1 MVELN
6 EILHIPQ
13 RCLVNKKVTKAF
25 FKRNFDLTSAE
36 KNLLDD
42 FSIVKT
48 IDWQAS
54 ISPSTANIPA
64 YSDNQQ
70 VHEEIVTISVYI
82 SDTDFDKNKQ
92 KIAEIIQKY
101 IPYSILLCIYNDSVY
116 SLNACEKRV
125 NQNDTTKRTVE
136 TRYFTDNISRV
147 NPTDIQR
154 DFLAGMRFANL
165 DKTSLKTCYESYI
178 QNIIALKAAE
188 LNGIFTP
195 RTRERS
201 SVDLQNLQKIES
213 LQKEIITLQNQ
224 VKKETQLN
232 QRVAINTHIQ
242 QKRQEIEQLKTLLTA

>member
-36 KNLLDD
+36 KNLLED
-42 FSIVKT
+42 FSIVKS
-48 IDWQAS
+48 IDWLAS

-64 YSDNQQ
+64 YSTNNQ

-82 SDTDFDKNKQ
+82 ADADFDKNKQ
-92 KIAEIIQKY
+92 KIAEVIQKY

-116 SLNACEKRV
+116 CLNACEKRV
-125 NQNDTTKRTVE
+125 NQNDATKRTTE
-136 TRYFTDNISRV
+136 ARYFTDNISRAS
-147 NPTDIQR
+147 PTDAQKA
-154 DFLAGMRFANL
+154 FLTGMRFANL
-165 DKTSLKTCYESYI
+165 DKTTLKTCYDSYI

-188 LNGIFTP
+188 LSGIFMP
-195 RTRERS
+195 RTKERS
-201 SVDLQNLQKIES
+201 EIDLQNLQKIES
-213 LQKEIITLQNQ
+213 LQKDIISLQNQ

-232 QRVAINTHIQ
+232 QRVAMNTHIQ